1 MGAKGSPPIT
11 VIDRLRSTLTHKG
24 ISITQLSDYL
34 GVSRQA
40 IYNWMKNGI
49 ISQRYVE
56 PLCIY
61 LDIKAEWLLFG
72 AYPEH
77 SVINNCYL
85 TCELKNTLIELL
97 LENYELV
104 AEHNILTQ
112 AIQWHGAFISG
123 TQQNT
128 LPKDTDSMREW
139 IDPDYYHMFHHALLR
154 YHLYQDKQKV
164 IFPLHQDI
172 EKTNRWLE
180 LEFKSQCNN
189 QIMIYTLQPFKP

>member
-1 MGAKGSPPIT
+1 MGAKSSPPIT

-40 IYNWMKNGI
+40 IYNWMKNGT

-56 PLCIY
+56 PLCSY

-72 AYPEH
+72 ASTEQNFF
-77 SVINNCYL
+77 SDCYL
-85 TCELKNTLIELL
+85 NCEPKKTLIELL
-97 LENYELV
+97 LEHYQLV

-112 AIQWHGAFISG
+112 AIQWHG
-123 TQQNT
+123 T
-128 LPKDTDSMREW
+128 LLNGIRQDALPADTDSMREW

-164 IFPLHQDI
+164 IFPIQQNI